1 MHQGCLYSQQCK
13 GLMALTVVRWAEK
26 VPLNLNRIMPAK
38 GACNSVFMFFRN
50 PSAFWWKLKYQ
61 LSVSVHGSAMGLPVS
76 YN

>member
-1 MHQGCLYSQQCK
+1 
-13 GLMALTVVRWAEK
+13 MALTVVRWAEK